1 MEFVRPTNGAT
12 QPLVLPYEVEAKII
26 SSYYSPIGGQ
36 QTSEATNGTNQTAL
50 SGKCVLMR
58 DHDSG
63 GSHDPGSSTTT
74 TATSGSHW
82 TGL

>member
-1 MEFVRPTNGAT
+1 MRPTNGAT
-12 QPLVLPYEVEAKII
+12 HPLVLPYQVEAKII

-36 QTSEATNGTNQTAL
+36 QTNEASNGTNQTAL

-63 GSHDPGSSTTT
+63 GSHDPGSTTTT